1 MPLLLSRKKKILRIH
16 GSNLYNCRCTQ
27 CVSGLGT
34 LRKRK
39 PNDCGN
45 TKCGLCHSDK
55 LLSKYKKSTLKYR
68 VWKYECIA
76 EGIN

>member
-1 MPLLLSRKKKILRIH
+1 MPLLLFRRKEILRIH
-16 GSNLYNCRCTQ
+16 GSKVHKCRCKQ
-27 CVSGLGT
+27 CISGLGV

-39 PNDCGN
+39 PNDCGRA
-45 TKCGLCHSDK
+45 KCTLCHSDK
-55 LLSKYKKSTLKYR
+55 LLSKHKKSTLKHR